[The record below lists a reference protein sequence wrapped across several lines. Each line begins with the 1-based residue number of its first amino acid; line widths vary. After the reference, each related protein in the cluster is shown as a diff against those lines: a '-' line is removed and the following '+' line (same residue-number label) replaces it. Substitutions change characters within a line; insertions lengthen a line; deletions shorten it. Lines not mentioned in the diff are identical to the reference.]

1 MDSIWTETVSLPHFP
16 MLEGDVKTEVL
27 IIGGGIAGI
36 LCAYFLEEKGVDYL
50 LVEGRTLCSGNTGNT
65 TAKITSQHGLI
76 YDKLLR
82 SAGMEKARMYL
93 EANQN
98 AVRKYFELCAE
109 IDCDFEEKTACVY
122 SMDDRE
128 KLEKEAEALC
138 KLGVPAELTETKEL
152 PFETA
157 GAICFE
163 HQAQF
168 HPLKFLARIAE
179 KRNIY
184 EHTFVKELAEHRAV
198 TEKGNIDFQK
208 LIITTHFP
216 IDNKHGMY
224 FLKMY
229 QHRSYVIA
237 LENAAKIQKMYV
249 DEVDW
254 GLSFRSFRE
263 FLLLGG
269 GAHRTGKSG
278 GNWLKLRELAAEYEP
293 RAKERYAWAAQD
305 CMSLDGIPYIGPYS
319 RRMPGCFVAT
329 GFNKWGMTSSM
340 TAAMILTDLVL
351 EKENGWAPVFDPS
364 RSMLKPQLFING
376 WESVVNLLTI
386 SKKRCPHL
394 GCALKWNEAEHSWDC
409 PCHGSRFGEEGTLL
423 DNPANGNLPEEKK
436 HNL

>member
-16 MLEGDVKTEVL
+16 VLEGDVKTEVL

-109 IDCDFEEKTACVY
+109 IDCEFEEKTACVY

-138 KLGVPAELTETKEL
+138 KLGFSAELTETKEL

-179 KRNIY
+179 KRNKQSMNPGRRRD
-184 EHTFVKELAEHRAV
+184 TPGRHRIV
-198 TEKGNIDFQK
+198 CRWMGSHISG
-208 LIITTHFP
+208 P
-216 IDNKHGMY
+216 IPGECRD
-224 FLKMY
+224 
-229 QHRSYVIA
+229 A
-237 LENAAKIQKMYV
+237 LWQRV
-249 DEVDW
+249 
-254 GLSFRSFRE
+254 
-263 FLLLGG
+263 
-269 GAHRTGKSG
+269 
-278 GNWLKLRELAAEYEP
+278 
-293 RAKERYAWAAQD
+293 
-305 CMSLDGIPYIGPYS
+305 
-319 RRMPGCFVAT
+319 
-329 GFNKWGMTSSM
+329 
-340 TAAMILTDLVL
+340 LT
-351 EKENGWAPVFDPS
+351 NG
-364 RSMLKPQLFING
+364 
-376 WESVVNLLTI
+376 E
-386 SKKRCPHL
+386 
-394 GCALKWNEAEHSWDC
+394 
-409 PCHGSRFGEEGTLL
+409 
-423 DNPANGNLPEEKK
+423 
-436 HNL
+436 